1 MLFGL
6 DMLKRYQA
14 NIDLMKNAL
23 VINGREI
30 PFLAEHELPKNAF
43 TNPDAVPSEPSTN
56 TKEADST
63 KVEKPAASATSA
75 APTSQT
81 SQADSTWPKES
92 IAILTNL
99 GIPNDLAIKLLNAS
113 NGNTDLAAN
122 IYFQEV

>member
-43 TNPDAVPSEPSTN
+43 TNPDAVPSEPSTS
-56 TKEADST
+56 TKEADSA
-63 KVEKPAASATSA
+63 KVEKPAGSATSTT
-75 APTSQT
+75 PTSQT
-81 SQADSTWPKES
+81 TQADSTWPKES

-122 IYFQEV
+122 IYFQEM

>member
-43 TNPDAVPSEPSTN
+43 TSPDAVPSEPSTS
-56 TKEADST
+56 TKEADPS
-63 KVEKPAASATSA
+63 KVEKPASSASSDT
-75 APTSQT
+75 PTSQF
-81 SQADSTWPKES
+81 AKAESTWPKES
-92 IAILTNL
+92 ISILTNL
-99 GIPNDLAIKLLNAS
+99 GIPDELAIKLLNAS

-122 IYFQEV
+122 IYFQEM